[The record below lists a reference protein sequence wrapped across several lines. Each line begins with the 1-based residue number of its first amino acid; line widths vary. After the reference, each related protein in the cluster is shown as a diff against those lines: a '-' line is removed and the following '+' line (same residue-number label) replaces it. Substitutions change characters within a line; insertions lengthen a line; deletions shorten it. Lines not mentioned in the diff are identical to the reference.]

1 MKTPIVRT
9 REMALGWQEYDEA
22 LRKFCVDAPTLAGV
36 VISSADAAGEAGS
49 SQASL
54 PPGCVF
60 AVRYV
65 SR

>member
-1 MKTPIVRT
+1 MKTPIDRT
-9 REMALGWQEYDEA
+9 WETALGWQEYAEA
-22 LRKFCVDAPTLAGV
+22 SRQFGADAPTLAGV
-36 VISSADAAGEAGS
+36 VISGAPEQRVIPAA
-49 SQASL
+49 L